1 MLGAGPVRPM
11 PTPHPTATLL
21 AALFLCAAPSPAQQD
36 QPIPGMPTSGGYTPP
51 ALSLESL
58 LASDKTISDAVMAY
72 AQSGDSATF
81 RRAVQSAAASDDI
94 AAELYLAEQY
104 IPEQCP
110 FDPNHDAPHCR
121 PDGKPNP
128 NVLFRSNPLDLPSSY
143 EDACQW
149 LERASAQGSGEASEI
164 LAQLITRMLSNGH
177 PTPYTDAD
185 STRLHALARITQ
197 GFHVEPISVSC
208 YQLTPNSK
216 DSGALTL
223 AVPPRRLLTASD
235 GAAQPFSNDELQA
248 LQTAGAHGA
257 LRFQSETSGGES
269 ILLSRPAGPP
279 AHIRI
284 ILDHNPEHEIHLSI
298 PANQDVIYLQHGE
311 TFLAFPPDISTLPRF
326 LSITPQHETM
336 QQVSI
341 YVQQI
346 SGAFSGNLCAR
357 F

>member
-11 PTPHPTATLL
+11 PNHQPTATLL

-36 QPIPGMPTSGGYTPP
+36 QAIPGMPTSGGYTPP

-58 LASDKTISDAVMAY
+58 LISDKTISDAVTAY
-72 AQSGDSATF
+72 AQSGDSAAF
-81 RRAVQSAAASDDI
+81 RRVVQSAAASDDI
-94 AAELYLAEQY
+94 AAELFLAEQY

-128 NVLFRSNPLDLPSSY
+128 NVLFRSNSLDLPSSY

-185 STRLHALARITQ
+185 STRLHALARTQ
-197 GFHVEPISVSC
+197 GFHVEPLSVSC
-208 YQLTPNSK
+208 YQLTPNPK

-223 AVPPRRLLTASD
+223 APQRRVLSTG
-235 GAAQPFSNDELQA
+235 GAYTQPFSNDELQA
-248 LQTAGAHGA
+248 LQATGAHGA

-269 ILLSRPAGPP
+269 VLLSRPAGPP

-284 ILDHNPEHEIHLSI
+284 ILDHNPEHEIHLPI
-298 PANQDVIYLQHGE
+298 PANHDVIYLQHGD
-311 TFLAFPPDISTLPRF
+311 TFLAFPPDAATLPRF
-326 LSITPQHETM
+326 LSITPQHASM

-341 YVQQI
+341 YVQQV
-346 SGAFSGNLCAR
+346 SGAFSGNFCAR